1 MKYTSFHQFQKDL
14 VSKYIQNNLE
24 FLLDS
29 LITTSLRFV
38 TGSKLFHLDQSNN
51 ACCRLLIFWCVVTT
65 LSSVISIYYAIDA
78 QNRLYE
84 ATENVAMIK
93 LNGNGENDMMENNNN
108 NVIMEP
114 RYHHIVH
121 RFAPYFKRA
130 NVARRSKHRK
140 HSHKHSKSKNT
151 LNKKSSNNNAKMLK
165 KILK

>member
-1 MKYTSFHQFQKDL
+1 M
-14 VSKYIQNNLE
+14 
-24 FLLDS
+24 
-29 LITTSLRFV
+29 
-38 TGSKLFHLDQSNN
+38 
-51 ACCRLLIFWCVVTT
+51 VTT

-93 LNGNGENDMMENNNN
+93 LNGNGENDMMENNN

-151 LNKKSSNNNAKMLK
+151 LNKKSPNTNAIKMLK
-165 KILK
+165 KVLK